1 MQQFLFPFKRVKR
14 DSRIIIYGAGKV
26 GQTYLHQ
33 VRLTQYCVV
42 ACIVDR
48 DFQKFEQLDIRVIA
62 PAEIKNEAYDY
73 IVVAH
78 GVPAIGNEIVAN
90 LIDQYMIPKERI
102 VYERNLIQPV
112 AVYRGEESIV
122 LEGKWAFEQRDRYA
136 IAIKLGGGIGD
147 FIVRKNSVMKLA
159 CWHAD
164 LSLDIFVEPGKFE
177 FTKTLFSDIS
187 CVNQIVP
194 SMQEYSVQVKN
205 YLAAFDFGLML
216 NVDFISDEKVERLP
230 LELKHKIIIA
240 YEASKTYNLSGDWK
254 ACAIHYARCE
264 KDGLNC
270 YTSYK
275 RYGLYNENA
284 ILNTV
289 PMLEQYRKSFEE
301 LNLHNYI
308 TLNYGW
314 DNRLGSMRPSAKVW
328 PLEYY
333 SMLATMIKRQYPN
346 LQIVQIGMTDSSRID
361 NCDRYVFGESLEEVK
376 YVLQGAMLHI
386 DCEGGMVHLATQ
398 LGTKCIVIF
407 GPTPVFYYG
416 YKDNI
421 NIVSAMCKNCYWL
434 VPDYISCYRK
444 LEKPECMYSI
454 LPERVAGEVVKYLE
468 QYAR

>member
-1 MQQFLFPFKRVKR
+1 MQQFLFPFERVKR

-33 VRLTQYCVV
+33 VRLTQYCEV

-48 DFQKFEQLDIRVIA
+48 DFQKFEQLNIRVIA
-62 PAEIKNEAYDY
+62 PAAIKGEVYDY

-78 GVPAIGNEIVAN
+78 GVPAIGHEIVAN
-90 LIDQYMIPKERI
+90 LVEQYMIPQEKI
-102 VYERNLIQPV
+102 VYERDFIQPMV
-112 AVYRGEESIV
+112 VYRGEESIA
-122 LEGKWAFEQRDRYA
+122 LEGKWAFEKIDRYA

-147 FIVRKNSVMKLA
+147 FIVRKNSMMQLA
-159 CWHAD
+159 RWYAD

-187 CVNQIVP
+187 CVNQIIP
-194 SMQEYSVQVKN
+194 SIQEYRVQMN
-205 YLAAFDFGLML
+205 HYLVAFDFGLML
-216 NVDFISDEKVERLP
+216 NVDFINNEKVERLP
-230 LELKHKIIIA
+230 LELKHKIKIA
-240 YEASKTYNLSGDWK
+240 QEESKGYNLSGDWK
-254 ACAIHYARCE
+254 ANAIHYARCE
-264 KDGLNC
+264 KEGLDC

-275 RYGLYNENA
+275 RYGLYNKEA
-284 ILNTV
+284 VFNTV
-289 PMLEQYRKSFEE
+289 PVFEQYRKNFEK
-301 LNLHNYI
+301 LDLHNYI
-308 TLNYGW
+308 TFNYGW

-333 SMLATMIKRQYPN
+333 SILAAIIKHRYPN
-346 LQIVQIGMTDSSRID
+346 MQIVQIGMADSSRID
-361 NCDRYVFGESLEEVK
+361 NCDRYVFGESLEVVK

-398 LGTKCIVIF
+398 LGTKCVVIF

-421 NIVSAMCKNCYWL
+421 NIVSTICKNCYWL

-454 LPERVAGEVVKYLE
+454 LPEQVAGEVVKYLE
-468 QYAR
+468 QQR